1 MLKYSKLIWL
11 GCFLLLF
18 ISCGKDRVSTSSV
31 SAGSSGYESNHP
43 TGSPADPASDRFIVT
58 PESAIMSATIN
69 TTANSLASASQLLT
83 TSSQQLI
90 ENITQVPGCS
100 IKIVDYQ
107 HPIPRYSKRIG
118 SNGEKQYSGNLK
130 LEMAI
135 AFDKDKDI
143 SQRIVQ
149 INNCL
154 QAIPDFKTINS
165 PEDKNATVNLTTSP
179 VIPTINNA
187 GKYRQEIL
195 KTKFTALKEVA
206 SLTEPAV
213 QFDAQDTKCTSKGNV
228 KIIDRQLSGIEL
240 DIDFDCIRLKQ
251 FNQ

>member
-1 MLKYSKLIWL
+1 MLKYSRFIWL
-11 GCFLLLF
+11 GCFLVLF

-31 SAGSSGYESNHP
+31 SAGSSGYKSNNQA
-43 TGSPADPASDRFIVT
+43 TSPADPASDRFIVT
-58 PESAIMSATIN
+58 PELAVMSATIN
-69 TTANSLASASQLLT
+69 TTANSDAIASQLLE

-90 ENITQVPGCS
+90 KNFTQVPGCS
-100 IKIVDYQ
+100 AKIVDYQ

-118 SNGEKQYSGNLK
+118 SNTDWQYTSNLK

-135 AFDKDKDI
+135 AFNKDKDI
-143 SQRIVQ
+143 YQRIVQ

-154 QAIPDFKTINS
+154 QAIPNLKTIKS
-165 PEDKNATVNLTTSP
+165 PEDKNATVNLVTSK

-206 SLTEPAV
+206 SLTDPAV
-213 QFDAQDTKCTSKGNV
+213 QFNAQDTKCTSKGNV
-228 KIIDRQLSGIEL
+228 KVINRQLSGIEL
-240 DIDFDCIRLKQ
+240 DVDFDCIRLK
-251 FNQ
+251 